1 MEQWGDIARIIK
13 SQYEQFDGFVILHG
27 TDTMAYSA
35 SALSF
40 MLQGLNKPVIFTGA
54 QLPIGLPRSDAREN
68 FIGALEIASEY
79 ENGVPMVAE
88 VCVFFNN
95 ILIRGNR
102 AKKVESNHFDAFE
115 SENYPVL
122 AEAGISIGYNRSA
135 LRKHTVG
142 TQLIVNT
149 AMDDAV
155 IILKLFP
162 GINKKTISAIL
173 NTDHIKGVVV
183 ESYGS
188 GNVPNERWFLDLL
201 TAATLKGLI
210 ILNISQC
217 LGGSVIQGKYQ
228 TSSALEKMGVI
239 GGSDLTVEAAT
250 TKLMYA
256 LANHQNLE
264 DVKSCI
270 STDISGEM
278 T

>member
-1 MEQWGDIARIIK
+1 MIK
-13 SQYEQFDGFVILHG
+13 FIKFL
-27 TDTMAYSA
+27 
-35 SALSF
+35 
-40 MLQGLNKPVIFTGA
+40 KVIFH
-54 QLPIGLPRSDAREN
+54 LINFILIGLYLYPGSIFGYILYSDLTRQPKITED
-68 FIGALEIASEY
+68 FL
-79 ENGVPMVAE
+79 
-88 VCVFFNN
+88 N
-95 ILIRGNR
+95 IS
-102 AKKVESNHFDAFE
+102 ANHFYAFE